1 MARFSATI
9 LIALFLC
16 AQLCAE
22 NLVYIFDSTTNN
34 NHLAI
39 LKGANDALKD
49 FNLRYGKNFKAV
61 DFSLANKTK
70 APQDEILK
78 LSAENEENIGAV
90 VLPTEGD
97 TSKLEAQIILLA
109 AKKFPTVIIENEL
122 KQEGSLQT
130 LSSDS
135 ESLIKNI
142 SAELTRKKNR
152 VKFQIFAVVRGE
164 NEGYI
169 EEQKALDSL
178 AGARRKIAEALLEI
192 APVKFVSS
200 DHFSKFQ
207 EKHRAE
213 LLALDNYAIV
223 FLSELPLNDLTPL
236 MDDGDRLSTVTFGGS
251 PYMAQYL
258 KSKQADLVAMPDY
271 YGFGYLSAVAL
282 VEKYMQ
288 NKTPS
293 ARHRK
298 LAPSFFTPLNQGEFN
313 RLWLNLN

>member
-1 MARFSATI
+1 MARFLAAMFF
-9 LIALFLC
+9 ALFAC
-16 AQLCAE
+16 AQLRAE
-22 NLVYIFDSTTNN
+22 NLVYIFDGPTNN

-49 FNLRYGKNFKAV
+49 FNLRYGKTFKAV
-61 DFSLANKTK
+61 DFSLANKTS

-78 LSAENEENIGAV
+78 TAAQGGENIGAV
-90 VLPTEGD
+90 VIPAEGD
-97 TSKLEAQIILLA
+97 TAKLEAQIILLA

-122 KQEGSLQT
+122 KQDGALQT
-130 LSSDS
+130 LSSES
-135 ESLIKNI
+135 ESLIKGV
-142 SAELTRKKNR
+142 SAELEGKKNR
-152 VKFQIFAVVRGE
+152 VKFQIFAVIHGGE
-164 NEGYI
+164 EGYL

-178 AGARRKIAEALLEI
+178 RGARRKIAESLLDV

-200 DHFSKFQ
+200 EHFSKFQ
-207 EKHRAE
+207 QKHKSE

-288 NKTPS
+288 NKTP
-293 ARHRK
+293 ATRHRK
-298 LAPSFFTPLNQGEFN
+298 LAPSFFTPLNLDEFN
-313 RLWLNLN
+313 KLWLNLN